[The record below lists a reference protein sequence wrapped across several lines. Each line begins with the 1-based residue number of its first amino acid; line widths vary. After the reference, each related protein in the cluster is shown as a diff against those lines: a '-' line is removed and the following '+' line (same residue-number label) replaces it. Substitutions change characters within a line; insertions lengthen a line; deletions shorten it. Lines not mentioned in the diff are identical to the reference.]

1 MDWVTG
7 SEAALLSFVRVVR
20 MLLEG
25 IGAMWV
31 VVGLIFAMAELI
43 SAHLHRCPSS
53 FTQIRLTFTATC
65 HWLWNFNW
73 LRISSPHQFP
83 PRGMR

>member
-7 SEAALLSFVRVVR
+7 SQPALLSFVRVVR

-31 VVGLIFAMAELI
+31 AVGLIFAMAELI
-43 SAHLHRCPSS
+43 
-53 FTQIRLTFTATC
+53 
-65 HWLWNFNW
+65 
-73 LRISSPHQFP
+73 
-83 PRGMR
+83 